1 MMEGAMPKLKNGH
14 CVYLAGLRFEYDHRG
29 CVPRVRVFDTEGKH
43 DEITTFGVELL
54 TSEQDLEKEAAWWV
68 YQNNPRAL

>member
-1 MMEGAMPKLKNGH
+1 MEGAMRLKNGT

-29 CVPRVRVFDTEGKH
+29 CVPKVTVYDTVGNH
-43 DEITTFGVELL
+43 NEIATYGVELL